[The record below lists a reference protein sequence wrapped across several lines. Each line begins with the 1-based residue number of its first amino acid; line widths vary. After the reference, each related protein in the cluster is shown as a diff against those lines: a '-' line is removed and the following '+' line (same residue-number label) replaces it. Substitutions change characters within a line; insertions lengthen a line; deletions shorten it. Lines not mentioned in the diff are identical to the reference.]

1 MRKPGSMRGLEELG
15 RVRLSPSFFM
25 RDFLYS
31 EIANFYGIPKVPDP
45 DLAIEAGRR
54 LCAELLQPM
63 QQTFGR
69 IAIRSACR
77 SAEVTDY
84 GNKRHHGESVER
96 NAGYHIPGF

>member
-1 MRKPGSMRGLEELG
+1 
-15 RVRLSPSFFM
+15 M

-31 EIANFYGIPKVPDP
+31 EIANLYGIPKVPDDP

-77 SAEVTDY
+77 SAEVQITETKGIMAKASKGTPAITFRDS
-84 GNKRHHGESVER
+84 RD
-96 NAGYHIPGF
+96 NAATTRKFASPAWTG